1 MLLIY
6 FALVM
11 VVYCQSKNEK
21 KEEEVEDPKQ
31 DEEDKPI
38 VTEEAPAIE
47 DSDKV

>member
-21 KEEEVEDPKQ
+21 KEEVEDPKQ